1 MALALGLLLPV
12 FNANAVFGLDTI
24 AYGAVNGFFAFSL
37 SIMFTIVGKLLAMMV
52 VMLDWVVNLRIYTN
66 VPIIQEGW
74 KIMRDFANMLFIIA
88 LIVMA
93 YGTIFNIPGYDFRSL
108 IKKFLIAALLIN
120 FSLVIGGLIIDAT
133 QVLNNTF
140 LNAMGDIAGHLG
152 NGLNPAQILPVG
164 VGDIS
169 SSEAIANA
177 LAGSIVTLIFSVFLL
192 FTFAVSVA
200 VPLAVAFVRIPVLW
214 ALLIVSPMAWLLS
227 ILPATKKAYDS
238 WWRHFLAW
246 NLFLPYYL
254 FFMYFALY
262 FLSKKDAVLSGLGQ
276 DFVYSGLTGLQSNF
290 TFGLLF
296 YYVMVAVFM
305 IGGTKA
311 AMSAGRFSGT
321 GIVNVAQWGRNKVA
335 NRIGWNAA
343 IRAGKGRFEEIGEKE
358 EARVSRQAAFMRE
371 GLGYVTGGR
380 RGFVE
385 EQRAKDIAEA
395 KKRFDR
401 VVDPAELRKLME
413 AKKGPIRDQLAL
425 REIMKERGLLRGGQ
439 YVDGKYVGDEY
450 KETFEMYGGNG
461 TVSGRQ
467 FAASMDYGKL
477 NPDQRKAWLDSIV
490 DVGTRR
496 KIVDAMADK
505 GDRYLT
511 NEGMGAEQNLQNALK
526 YYALEGDQRDLLK
539 KIEKHNLELA
549 TQVGLQNGLL
559 RKAGQVIENTP
570 AGLRT
575 AMEEVI
581 RKMNPDAL
589 LEATRTLKDFAG
601 KSTENKALVMSS
613 LNQQKIEAMMAK
625 GTQQQLEGW
634 KTIDPDK
641 FNEERIKAEK
651 ERVAREMA
659 EITGRATGE
668 AIARAGGLGGRQG
681 GGGGQPPQGPPAA
694 PAQPRRPAGFVRPG
708 EVAQEGNVVDLR
720 NRGGQGS

>member
-1 MALALGLLLPV
+1 MTIYKGKRYYFLLALALGLLLPV

-152 NGLNPAQILPVG
+152 NGLNPAQILPAG

-177 LAGSIVTLIFSVFLL
+177 LAGSIVTLIFSIFLL

-238 WWRHFLAW
+238 WWRQFLAW

-262 FLSKKDAVLSGLGQ
+262 FLSKKDDVLRGLGQ

-296 YYVMVAVFM
+296 YYVMVAIFM
-305 IGGTKA
+305 IGGTKV
-311 AMSAGRFSGT
+311 AMSAGQFSGT
-321 GIVNVAQWGRNKVA
+321 GIMSVAQWGRNKVA

-343 IRAGKGRFEEIGEKE
+343 IRAGKGRFEEIGEK
-358 EARVSRQAAFMRE
+358 S
-371 GLGYVTGGR
+371 
-380 RGFVE
+380 
-385 EQRAKDIAEA
+385 
-395 KKRFDR
+395 
-401 VVDPAELRKLME
+401 
-413 AKKGPIRDQLAL
+413 
-425 REIMKERGLLRGGQ
+425 
-439 YVDGKYVGDEY
+439 
-450 KETFEMYGGNG
+450 
-461 TVSGRQ
+461 
-467 FAASMDYGKL
+467 
-477 NPDQRKAWLDSIV
+477 
-490 DVGTRR
+490 
-496 KIVDAMADK
+496 
-505 GDRYLT
+505 
-511 NEGMGAEQNLQNALK
+511 
-526 YYALEGDQRDLLK
+526 
-539 KIEKHNLELA
+539 
-549 TQVGLQNGLL
+549 
-559 RKAGQVIENTP
+559 
-570 AGLRT
+570 
-575 AMEEVI
+575 
-581 RKMNPDAL
+581 
-589 LEATRTLKDFAG
+589 
-601 KSTENKALVMSS
+601 
-613 LNQQKIEAMMAK
+613 
-625 GTQQQLEGW
+625 
-634 KTIDPDK
+634 
-641 FNEERIKAEK
+641 
-651 ERVAREMA
+651 
-659 EITGRATGE
+659 
-668 AIARAGGLGGRQG
+668 
-681 GGGGQPPQGPPAA
+681 
-694 PAQPRRPAGFVRPG
+694 
-708 EVAQEGNVVDLR
+708 
-720 NRGGQGS
+720 

>member
-1 MALALGLLLPV
+1 MTIYKGKRYYFLLALALGLLLPV

-24 AYGAVNGFFAFSL
+24 AYG
-37 SIMFTIVGKLLAMMV
+37 
-52 VMLDWVVNLRIYTN
+52 
-66 VPIIQEGW
+66 
-74 KIMRDFANMLFIIA
+74 
-88 LIVMA
+88 
-93 YGTIFNIPGYDFRSL
+93 TIFNIPGYDFRSL
-108 IKKFLIAALLIN
+108 IKKFLIAAVLIN

-169 SSEAIANA
+169 SSEAITNA

-200 VPLAVAFVRIPVLW
+200 VPLAVAFIKIPVLW

-343 IRAGKGRFEEIGEKE
+343 IRAGNGRFEEIGEKE
-358 EARVSRQAAFMRE
+358 EARVS
-371 GLGYVTGGR
+371 
-380 RGFVE
+380 
-385 EQRAKDIAEA
+385 
-395 KKRFDR
+395 
-401 VVDPAELRKLME
+401 
-413 AKKGPIRDQLAL
+413 
-425 REIMKERGLLRGGQ
+425 
-439 YVDGKYVGDEY
+439 
-450 KETFEMYGGNG
+450 
-461 TVSGRQ
+461 
-467 FAASMDYGKL
+467 
-477 NPDQRKAWLDSIV
+477 
-490 DVGTRR
+490 
-496 KIVDAMADK
+496 
-505 GDRYLT
+505 
-511 NEGMGAEQNLQNALK
+511 
-526 YYALEGDQRDLLK
+526 
-539 KIEKHNLELA
+539 
-549 TQVGLQNGLL
+549 
-559 RKAGQVIENTP
+559 
-570 AGLRT
+570 
-575 AMEEVI
+575 
-581 RKMNPDAL
+581 
-589 LEATRTLKDFAG
+589 
-601 KSTENKALVMSS
+601 
-613 LNQQKIEAMMAK
+613 
-625 GTQQQLEGW
+625 
-634 KTIDPDK
+634 
-641 FNEERIKAEK
+641 
-651 ERVAREMA
+651 
-659 EITGRATGE
+659 
-668 AIARAGGLGGRQG
+668 
-681 GGGGQPPQGPPAA
+681 
-694 PAQPRRPAGFVRPG
+694 
-708 EVAQEGNVVDLR
+708 
-720 NRGGQGS
+720 

>member
-1 MALALGLLLPV
+1 MTIYKGKRYYFLLALALGLLLPV

-140 LNAMGDIAGHLG
+140 LNAMGYIAGHLG

-177 LAGSIVTLIFSVFLL
+177 LAGSIVTLIVSVFLL

-490 DVGTRR
+490 DVHFKRFF
-496 KIVDAMADK
+496 I
-505 GDRYLT
+505 
-511 NEGMGAEQNLQNALK
+511 
-526 YYALEGDQRDLLK
+526 
-539 KIEKHNLELA
+539 
-549 TQVGLQNGLL
+549 
-559 RKAGQVIENTP
+559 
-570 AGLRT
+570 
-575 AMEEVI
+575 
-581 RKMNPDAL
+581 
-589 LEATRTLKDFAG
+589 
-601 KSTENKALVMSS
+601 
-613 LNQQKIEAMMAK
+613 
-625 GTQQQLEGW
+625 
-634 KTIDPDK
+634 
-641 FNEERIKAEK
+641 
-651 ERVAREMA
+651 
-659 EITGRATGE
+659 
-668 AIARAGGLGGRQG
+668 
-681 GGGGQPPQGPPAA
+681 
-694 PAQPRRPAGFVRPG
+694 
-708 EVAQEGNVVDLR
+708 
-720 NRGGQGS
+720 